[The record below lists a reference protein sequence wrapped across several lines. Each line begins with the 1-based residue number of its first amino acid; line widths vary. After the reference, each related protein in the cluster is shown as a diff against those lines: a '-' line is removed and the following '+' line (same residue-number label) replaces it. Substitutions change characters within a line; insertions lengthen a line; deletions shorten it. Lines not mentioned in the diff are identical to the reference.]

1 MKKIT
6 ILDYGMGNVRSLYNA
21 FNYLGYNVN
30 FCNNDKK
37 IESNFLV
44 LPGVGAFSAATN
56 LLKKKKI
63 DINIKDFAKSK
74 SNFILGICLGMQLL
88 FTNGNEGGRE
98 KGLGLIG
105 GSVEKI
111 DKKKSNLK
119 LPNIGWSKINIVN
132 NSFLNIDNFNN
143 TNFYFIHS
151 YVGIP
156 NKNDNIIA
164 NSNYKQNKFCSIV
177 TNQKNILGTQFHPE
191 KSGENGLEFLKNLVQ
206 QTC

>member
-74 SNFILGICLGMQLL
+74 NNFVLGVCLGMQLL
-88 FTNGNEGGRE
+88 FTNGN
-98 KGLGLIG
+98 
-105 GSVEKI
+105 
-111 DKKKSNLK
+111 
-119 LPNIGWSKINIVN
+119 
-132 NSFLNIDNFNN
+132 
-143 TNFYFIHS
+143 
-151 YVGIP
+151 
-156 NKNDNIIA
+156 
-164 NSNYKQNKFCSIV
+164 
-177 TNQKNILGTQFHPE
+177 
-191 KSGENGLEFLKNLVQ
+191 
-206 QTC
+206 